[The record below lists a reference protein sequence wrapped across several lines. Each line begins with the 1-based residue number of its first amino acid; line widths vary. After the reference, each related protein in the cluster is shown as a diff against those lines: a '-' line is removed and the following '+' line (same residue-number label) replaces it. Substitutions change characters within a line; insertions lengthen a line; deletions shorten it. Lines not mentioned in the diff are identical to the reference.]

1 VPRSA
6 SRGKPDAARARAIE
20 IAHVIADRAAPLGV
34 QAALASA
41 HLARAQG
48 DAAAVD
54 RLRPEVSRLFATAD
68 AAEGVQSFI
77 ERRAAR
83 FRGY

>member
-1 VPRSA
+1 
-6 SRGKPDAARARAIE
+6 
-20 IAHVIADRAAPLGV
+20 
-34 QAALASA
+34 LASA

-54 RLRPEVSRLFATAD
+54 QLRPEVTRLFGSAD

-77 ERRAAR
+77 ERRPAR
-83 FRGY
+83 FGGH